1 MRSDTPEVLVQIY
14 GVTCPEDAVLVSSLG
29 PDHVG
34 VVLDEGFETWDG
46 VDERTAQAI
55 VSELS
60 DVEVVALSLS
70 TERDRILATVDT
82 VRPSL
87 LHLAGVFGKLS
98 LDLLASLKQDIAPIR
113 LMVTVPVI
121 DGASIT
127 GAQELSHVSDY
138 LLLDSAHP
146 QSGQVGATGL
156 THDWSLS
163 RRIVESC
170 SVHCFLAGGLGPD
183 NVRDAIVAVRPF
195 GVDSETRTSR
205 DDHRRRKDPTKVR
218 MFIERTRSAA
228 GYRN

>member
-1 MRSDTPEVLVQIY
+1 MGSDTPKVLVQIY

-60 DVEVVALSLS
+60 NVEVVALSLS
-70 TERDRILATVDT
+70 TERDRILTTVDT
-82 VRPSL
+82 VRPSV
-87 LHLAGVFGKLS
+87 LHLAGVFGKLP
-98 LDLLASLKQDIAPIR
+98 LELLASLKRDITPIS
-113 LMVTVPVI
+113 LMVTVPVM
-121 DGASIT
+121 DEASIV
-127 GAQELSHVSDY
+127 GAQDISHVSDY

-146 QSGQVGATGL
+146 QSGQIGATGL

-163 RRIVESC
+163 QRIVESC
-170 SVHCFLAGGLGPD
+170 PVPCILAGGLGPD
-183 NVRDAIVAVRPF
+183 NVLDAIVAVRPQ

-205 DDHRRRKDPTKVR
+205 DNDRRRKDPTKVR
-218 MFIERTRSAA
+218 AFIEQARSTA
-228 GYRN
+228 GYRH